1 VIKKCMNRQCIL
13 LLVWMSNNLSFIQH
27 LKKLKA
33 NLLSEYLLLGFNG
46 FYVMWQSFL
55 RVTLVV
61 EIGSAAS
68 F

>member
-1 VIKKCMNRQCIL
+1 MIKKCMNRQCIL

-46 FYVMWQSFL
+46 FYVMRQSFL